1 MASKLL
7 QFVAESENACCPY
20 GYLVL
25 HADLTIRKHAR
36 TVGVAK
42 ETLRLWR
49 RGVANGTYECTNS
62 AHCLCA
68 SGIIPPGSF
77 PPKWKGPDS

>member
-1 MASKLL
+1 MSSKLL
-7 QFVAESENACCPY
+7 AFISESENACCPY

-49 RGVANGTYECTNS
+49 RAAADGTYSCTRGP
-62 AHCLCA
+62 HCLCKSEVISTEA
-68 SGIIPPGSF
+68 PLRWSGREG
-77 PPKWKGPDS
+77 